1 MNHQRLSTFAP
12 PMSSMD
18 YLGISENQNS
28 QGAVA
33 NTEQRKTF
41 LTANESGAVSLALR
55 PEEQRSDRE
64 VEKAYG
70 KTGKQSK
77 NQHRDGRWDF

>member
-1 MNHQRLSTFAP
+1 LLTSKPERWGKNAP
-12 PMSSMD
+12 PD
-18 YLGISENQNS
+18 PQPDRPPDTGPKWAAKNGNQ
-28 QGAVA
+28 
-33 NTEQRKTF
+33 
-41 LTANESGAVSLALR
+41 GAVSLALR

-77 NQHRDGRWDF
+77 NQHGDGRWDF